1 MATRQVIFTFSS
13 PAIREPIIYTLSQQF
28 NVVTNILRADLAEDS
43 GWIMLELRGS
53 KDNIEQGIAWAISKG
68 VRIDPADEE
77 GA

>member
-1 MATRQVIFTFSS
+1 MATRQEIFTFSS
-13 PAIREPIIYTLSQQF
+13 SAIRDPIIYTLSQQF
-28 NVVTNILRADLAEDS
+28 NIVTNILRADLAEDS

-77 GA
+77 GT